1 MLNSN
6 GAGVAGL
13 VAFTSLVTYS
23 AQVGAQRVGDSD
35 LRWADPP
42 ASAVNISDLGPAQQ
56 EETRLEP
63 AIAGGLSAILP
74 GAGQF
79 YNGQTTKG
87 ILMLQGFAA
96 SVVLAIIAGSGQ
108 EDVLCPNPEGMGPI
122 AVCPVSVFSPNAGFW
137 IGLGAAT
144 GVYAWSILDAIAV
157 ANRSSGPARED
168 RRGADLELAPR
179 LADGTLAIAVGIRLR
194 P

>member
-1 MLNSN
+1 MNS
-6 GAGVAGL
+6 ARVAAIIA
-13 VAFTSLVTYS
+13 VASLVTYS
-23 AQVGAQRVGDSD
+23 SPLGAQRAGDSD
-35 LRWADPP
+35 WNWADPP
-42 ASAVNISDLGPAQQ
+42 ASTVELSRDPARQ

-63 AIAGGLSAILP
+63 AIAGGLSALLP

-96 SVVLAIIAGSGQ
+96 SIVLAVLAGSGQ
-108 EDVLCPNPEGMGPI
+108 EDVLCPNPEGMGPF
-122 AVCPVSVFSPNAGFW
+122 AVCPVRVFSPNAGFW

-179 LADGTLAIAVGIRLR
+179 LADGTLALAVGIRLR